1 MATLSPRV
9 VTQLIEH
16 ARSGDHRALDEL
28 LPHVYGELRR
38 IAGRYVRRERQG
50 GTLQA
55 TALVHEAYLR
65 LSKDTDLSF
74 ENRAHLLG
82 IAARAMREILVDRA
96 RARGAQKRGGRDV
109 RITLDEGM
117 LADAA
122 GQVDTLALHA
132 ALEKL
137 AALDP
142 QQERIVELRFF
153 GGLTIEE
160 TAAALDLS
168 SATVER
174 EWATARLWL
183 MRQVQGEGNGP
194 RPVDAH

>member
-1 MATLSPRV
+1 MAALSPGV

-16 ARSGDHRALDEL
+16 ARAGDGRALDQL

-55 TALVHEAYLR
+55 TALVHEAYVR
-65 LSKDTDLSF
+65 LAKDTDLSF
-74 ENRAHLLG
+74 QNRAHLLG
-82 IAARAMREILVDRA
+82 IAARAMREILVEHA
-96 RARGAQKRGGRDV
+96 RARGARKRGGGDA

-117 LADAA
+117 LADASE
-122 GQVDTLALHA
+122 QVDTLALHA

-137 AALDP
+137 AAIDP
-142 QQERIVELRFF
+142 EQEQIVELRFF

-160 TAAALDLS
+160 TAEVLHIS
-168 SATVER
+168 PATVKRGWAVARAWLYR
-174 EWATARLWL
+174 EIAG
-183 MRQVQGEGNGP
+183 Q
-194 RPVDAH
+194 

>member
-1 MATLSPRV
+1 MPALSARV

-16 ARSGDHRALDEL
+16 ARRGDQLALDQL

-55 TALVHEAYLR
+55 TALVHEAYVR
-65 LSKDTDLSF
+65 LAKDTDLSF

-82 IAARAMREILVDRA
+82 IAARAMREILVERA

-109 RITLDEGM
+109 RVTLDEGM
-117 LADAA
+117 LADEVQ
-122 GQVDTLALHA
+122 QVDTLALHT
-132 ALEKL
+132 ALERL

-142 QQERIVELRFF
+142 QQARIVELRFF
-153 GGLTIEE
+153 GGLSIEE
-160 TAAALDLS
+160 TAEVLGVS
-168 SATVER
+168 PATVKRGWAVARAWLYR
-174 EWATARLWL
+174 EIA
-183 MRQVQGEGNGP
+183 GP
-194 RPVDAH
+194 